1 MTNRGSDNATLEDW
15 YPRLEGR
22 HFLVVEDEFLI
33 ACWLE
38 QVLTGLGATV
48 SHASN
53 VTTALETI
61 GSRAPDAALLDFN
74 LGEGHNSIPIADA
87 LEVQGIP
94 FGFITASDRRVRD
107 SHHRDR
113 PTAPKPT
120 FDEDLHALLRK
131 MLGGA

>member
-1 MTNRGSDNATLEDW
+1 MTDRGDDSATLEDW

-38 QVLTGLGATV
+38 QVLTNLGATV

-53 VTTALETI
+53 VAMALDTI
-61 GSRAPDAALLDFN
+61 SSRVPDAALLDFN
-74 LGEGHNSIPIADA
+74 LGEGRNSVPIADA
-87 LEVQGIP
+87 LEAQGIP
-94 FGFITASDRRVRD
+94 FGFITASDRRVRET
-107 SHHRDR
+107 HHRDR

-120 FDEDLHALLRK
+120 FDEDLYALLRK
-131 MLGGA
+131 MLADA